1 MTDTSN
7 DCSVTVCKDETQE
20 LFTLQKENDNEN
32 RCLLVDFFTFPEEET
47 TNEIKYNDA
56 NR

>member
-7 DCSVTVCKDETQE
+7 DCSVTVCRDETQE
-20 LFTLQKENDNEN
+20 LFTVQTENDNEN
-32 RCLLVDFFTFPEEET
+32 TCLLVDFFTFPEEET